1 LSKNKL
7 LLMILDGVGLRDEK
21 ENNALKLAYTPHL
34 DLYFKNYPWTSLKAH
49 GNAVGLPSGI
59 MGNSEVGH
67 LNIGAGRIVK
77 QNLIRIKDSLD
88 NGEFEK
94 IPAFKNLIKYLKEN
108 NKPLHLMGLLSDAGV
123 HSDYEH
129 LKKILLILKQNN
141 VQNVYLHAITDGR
154 DTPPNSGKKYLK
166 NIIEFMEK
174 EKIGKLSTVIGR
186 FYTMDR
192 DNRWDRVKIAYKAL
206 TEGDAIKTNNPLKTI
221 DEMYNNN
228 ITDEFMKPI
237 KIENGNGNGLIQ
249 DGDAV
254 LTFNFR
260 ADRMREIA
268 KAFNFDNFDKF
279 TRKKINLKYVTMTK
293 YQDDFPFPVLFEK
306 EKLSNIFGEVVSKA
320 GLTQLRIA
328 ETEKYAHVTY
338 FFNGGEEKQFKG
350 ESHILIPSPKVETYD
365 LQPEMNA
372 SIVTDKLL
380 DAINEDKYDVFILNF
395 ANGDMV
401 GHTGVLGAAIKA
413 LENLDKFIGKIVDLF
428 LVKDGTILIT
438 ADHGN
443 CEEMW
448 DYDNDQP
455 HTQHT
460 LNPVP
465 FIVINSKNKNI
476 KLKES
481 RKLADI
487 APTMLKIL
495 DIKKPEEMKGQSIID
510 QFN

>member
-1 LSKNKL
+1 MSKNKL

-21 ENNALKLAYTPHL
+21 ENNALKLANTPNL
-34 DLYFKNYPWTSLKAH
+34 DLYFKNYPWTSLKAY

-77 QNLIRIKDSLD
+77 QNLVRIKDSLD
-88 NGEFEK
+88 SKEFEK
-94 IPAFKNLIKYLKEN
+94 IPTFINLIKYLKEN

-129 LKKILLILKQNN
+129 LKKILLLLKKNN
-141 VQNVYLHAITDGR
+141 ITNVYLHAITDGR
-154 DTPPNSGKKYLK
+154 DTPPNSGIKYLK
-166 NIIEFMEK
+166 NIIEFMGK
-174 EKIGKLSTVIGR
+174 EKIGALSTIIGR

-192 DNRWDRVKIAYKAL
+192 DNRWKRVEIAYRAL
-206 TEGDAIKTNNPLKTI
+206 TEGDAVKTNNPLKTM
-221 DEMYNNN
+221 EEFYNNK
-228 ITDEFMKPI
+228 ITDEFIKPI
-237 KIENGNGNGLIQ
+237 KINNENDGGLIKN
-249 DGDAV
+249 GDAV
-254 LTFNFR
+254 FTFNFR

-268 KAFNFDNFDKF
+268 KAFNFDDFDKF
-279 TRKKINLKYVTMTK
+279 TRKKLNLKYITMTK
-293 YQDDFPFPVLFEK
+293 YEDDFPFPVMFEK
-306 EKLSNIFGEVVSKA
+306 ECLNNIFGDVISKA

-338 FFNGGEEKQFKG
+338 FFNGGNEKVIKG
-350 ESHILIPSPKVETYD
+350 ESRILIPSPRVATYD

-372 SIVTDKLL
+372 SIVTNKLMN
-380 DAINEDKYDVFILNF
+380 AINENKYDVFILNF

-401 GHTGVLGAAIKA
+401 GHTGILPAAIKA
-413 LENLDKFIGKIVDLF
+413 LESLDKFVGQIVSLF
-428 LVKDGTILIT
+428 MIKNGTVLIT

-448 DYDNDQP
+448 DYKNNQA

-476 KLKES
+476 KLNKS
-481 RKLADI
+481 GRLADI
-487 APTMLKIL
+487 APTMLRIL
-495 DIKKPEEMKGQSIID
+495 NIQKPKEMTG
-510 QFN
+510 N

>member
-1 LSKNKL
+1 
-7 LLMILDGVGLRDEK
+7 MIK
-21 ENNALKLAYTPHL
+21 SIK
-34 DLYFKNYPWTSLKAH
+34 
-49 GNAVGLPSGI
+49 
-59 MGNSEVGH
+59 
-67 LNIGAGRIVK
+67 K
-77 QNLIRIKDSLD
+77 QNKTHS
-88 NGEFEK
+88 N
-94 IPAFKNLIKYLKEN
+94 YLV
-108 NKPLHLMGLLSDAGV
+108 P
-123 HSDYEH
+123 
-129 LKKILLILKQNN
+129 
-141 VQNVYLHAITDGR
+141 
-154 DTPPNSGKKYLK
+154 
-166 NIIEFMEK
+166 
-174 EKIGKLSTVIGR
+174 TVIEKNGQP
-186 FYTMDR
+186 
-192 DNRWDRVKIAYKAL
+192 VAQIKAN
-206 TEGDAIKTNNPLKTI
+206 DAII
-221 DEMYNNN
+221 
-228 ITDEFMKPI
+228 F
-237 KIENGNGNGLIQ
+237 
-249 DGDAV
+249 
-254 LTFNFR
+254 FNFR
-260 ADRMREIA
+260 ADRARQIT
-268 KAFNFDNFDKF
+268 KAFALPGLEKF
-279 TRKKINLKYVTMTK
+279 KRGEYLKNLLFVCFTEYESSLPVEVAFSAEVVEDTLGETISKNNLK
-293 YQDDFPFPVLFEK
+293 
-306 EKLSNIFGEVVSKA
+306 
-320 GLTQLRIA
+320 QLRIA

-476 KLKES
+476 KLKEN